1 YSILVTPIQEDG
13 QEHSPPGY
21 QRPFEDQVE
30 LIVSFPKDSGIEPL
44 YLVFQKA
51 SGSGGERVAKK
62 INLTYPVE
70 TKPNTA
76 FFWSGRTDG
85 VGGESVARKIAT
97 ENKGTT
103 LEALIEERHIHMPT
117 WDTGNPEVVQAWKA
131 ISADYAKGVSGTVRA
146 VIGRNLRPG
155 NVWETAELP
164 ALINNPNV
172 DRIITIDPVTKV
184 ETEIFVR
191 DKQ

>member
-1 YSILVTPIQEDG
+1 MAGRLQPARSRHYQPAFGQVFTHISADGALRGILACKVT
-13 QEHSPPGY
+13 
-21 QRPFEDQVE
+21 
-30 LIVSFPKDSGIEPL
+30 DSG
-44 YLVFQKA
+44 
-51 SGSGGERVAKK
+51 

-70 TKPNTA
+70 TRANTA

-85 VGGESVARKIAT
+85 VGGESVARQIAT

-103 LEALIEERHIHMPT
+103 LEALIEERNIHMPP